1 MRAGWS
7 LIGLAGLALA
17 VAGPA
22 AAQGAPGGGGLA
34 ELPVTAMQNG
44 RTVASTRTD
53 ARGGFQ
59 LELAPGA
66 YELCVGSINGVAP
79 NQTRALTLPD
89 RGPRV
94 PGNGGRA
101 GGQALG
107 GAGTA
112 GTGCFPYT
120 AALTGAEG
128 TRRSEPIP
136 VYIRQPDGTIVVG
149 LLAGMRIDAGGGAG
163 PIAPPD
169 RAAAPGGPSGPV
181 RQLPPLP
188 AQAASNGSGAPGAAG
203 ATAGEYYVRGF
214 ADLAVSEALPTAAGS
229 VGRGGRRVDP
239 RIPPPAVAA
248 PRTVTVIG
256 TLSLER

>member
-17 VAGPA
+17 VAQPA
-22 AAQGAPGGGGLA
+22 AAQGAAGGGGLA
-34 ELPVTAMQNG
+34 DLPVTAMQNG
-44 RTVASTRTD
+44 RAVASTRTD

-59 LELAPGA
+59 LELAPGV
-66 YELCVGSINGVAP
+66 YELCVASIGGVAP
-79 NQTRALTLPD
+79 NQTRSQALPD

-120 AALTGAEG
+120 AVLPGTEG

-149 LLAGMRIDAGGGAG
+149 LLAGMRTND
-163 PIAPPD
+163 
-169 RAAAPGGPSGPV
+169 APGGPGGPV
-181 RQLPPLP
+181 RQLPDLP
-188 AQAASNGSGAPGAAG
+188 ARSATSGGGVNVATGDINGDGLAEAGTSPG
-203 ATAGEYYVRGF
+203 
-214 ADLAVSEALPTAAGS
+214 
-229 VGRGGRRVDP
+229 GRGGRRVDP
-239 RIPPPAVAA
+239 RIPPPAGLRVSADVSTLRVVPLTVA
-248 PRTVTVIG
+248 VTG